1 MIEGTVDVL
10 NKSLS
15 KAESRILVLEQ
26 TVADLLKSFHMLQQV
41 MVVHTEKFKHLEP
54 SEEGTKITDML
65 RSD

>member
-15 KAESRILVLEQ
+15 KAESRILVLEH

-54 SEEGTKITDML
+54 SEEGVDL
-65 RSD
+65 AERQV

>member
-1 MIEGTVDVL
+1 MIQGTVDVL

-26 TVADLLKSFHMLQQV
+26 TVADLLKSFHLLQQV

-54 SEEGTKITDML
+54 PKEEVDL
-65 RSD
+65 AERPS